1 MLIERIWAANSLRNF
16 HYLIACAETG
26 EALIVDPLNAA
37 QCLAV
42 ATGRGFSITQVL
54 NTHEHRD
61 HTDGNA
67 GVVAVTRSKVLAHAR
82 AASVIGH
89 VDRGLSRGDVIKV
102 GRTVELEVL
111 DTPGHTRSH
120 VCLLAHGQAGGQ
132 TMDDAPAL
140 FCGDTLFN
148 AGAGNCHNG
157 GDPGLLYETF
167 VNQLARLPDT
177 TRVYPGHEYMAR
189 NLAFTLDREPGNV
202 EAAKALESA
211 KDHDPA
217 QARVTTLGEEKR
229 VNAFLRLQNPEVIS
243 RLRERFPEIGEKPDA
258 RMVFVKLRE
267 LRNTW

>member
-26 EALIVDPLNAA
+26 EALIVDPLDAER
-37 QCLAV
+37 CLA
-42 ATGRGFSITQVL
+42 AARGRSFNITQVL

-67 GVVAVTRSKVLAHAR
+67 GVVAATRSKVLAHAG
-82 AASVIGH
+82 AARTIGG
-89 VDRGLSRGDVIKV
+89 VDRGLARGDVIKV

-120 VCLLAHGQAGGQ
+120 VCLLAHG
-132 TMDDAPAL
+132 DSPAL
-140 FCGDTLFN
+140 FCGDTMFN

-157 GDPGLLYETF
+157 GDPELLYETF
-167 VNQLARLPDT
+167 VNQLARLPDA

-189 NLAFTLDREPGNV
+189 NLAFTLDREPGNT
-202 EAAKALESA
+202 EAARALESA

-217 QARVTTLGEEKR
+217 AARVTTLGEERR
-229 VNAFLRLQNPEVIS
+229 VNAFLRLQNPELIA
-243 RLRERFPEIGEKPDA
+243 RLRERFPEIGEMPDA
-258 RMVFVKLRE
+258 RTVFVRLRE
-267 LRNTW
+267 LRNSW

>member
-16 HYLIACAETG
+16 HYLIACSETG
-26 EALIVDPLNAA
+26 EALIVDPLNAS
-37 QCLAV
+37 QCLTTARD
-42 ATGRGFSITQVL
+42 RGFSITQIL

-67 GVVAVTRSKVLAHAR
+67 DVVEIVINHVVAV
-82 AASVIGH
+82 GG
-89 VDRGLSRGDVIKV
+89 VDRGLARGDVIKI

-120 VCLLAHGQAGGQ
+120 VCLFAH
-132 TMDDAPAL
+132 DDSPAL

-167 VNQLARLPDT
+167 VNQLARLPDS
-177 TRVYPGHEYMAR
+177 TRVFPGHEYMAR
-189 NLAFTLDREPGNV
+189 NLAFTLDREPSNSD
-202 EAAKALESA
+202 AAKALA
-211 KDHDPA
+211 V
-217 QARVTTLGEEKR
+217 ARALKPEDARITTLGEEKR
-229 VNAFLRLQNPEVIS
+229 VNAFLRLQNPEVIA

-258 RMVFVKLRE
+258 RTVFVKLRE
-267 LRNTW
+267 LRNSW

>member
-26 EALIVDPLNAA
+26 EALIVDPLNSA
-37 QCLAV
+37 QCLA
-42 ATGRGFSITQVL
+42 AARTRGFSITQIL

-67 GVVAVTRSKVLAHAR
+67 GVVAATRARVLAHAG
-82 AASVIGH
+82 AASTIGR
-89 VDRGLSRGDVIKV
+89 VDRGLIRGDVIKV

-120 VCLLAHGQAGGQ
+120 VCLLAHG
-132 TMDDAPAL
+132 DAPAL

-167 VNQLARLPDT
+167 VNQIAKLPDA

-189 NLAFTLDREPGNV
+189 NLAFTLDREPANAD
-202 EAAKALESA
+202 AAAAFAAARDQKPE
-211 KDHDPA
+211 D
-217 QARVTTLGEEKR
+217 ARVTTLGEEKR
-229 VNAFLRLQNPEVIS
+229 VNAFLRLQNPQVIAG
-243 RLRERFPEIGEKPDA
+243 LRERFPEIGEKPDA
-258 RMVFVKLRE
+258 RTVFVRLRE
-267 LRNTW
+267 LRNSW